1 MTMAADK
8 QDKVLNCSSEREQ
21 SGACSSSAERE
32 KNQGKNFLN
41 VPNKREQSQT
51 CLNSAERAGLRPKG
65 NVPNKREQSQTCIN
79 SAERAGLRPKGNVP
93 TLRFPEFS
101 GEYEIT
107 RIGKLTNKVGSG
119 VTPKGGESVYTSEGH
134 PFVRSQNVGNGQMF
148 LDDIAY
154 IDEDTHN
161 KQIATE
167 IKHGD
172 VLLNITGASIGRC
185 CVASDFVVGGNVNQ
199 HVCIVRPTQDV
210 TSYYLCS
217 LLLSDKGQKQIDS
230 FQAGGNRQGLNFEQ
244 IKSFKFSIPKLSEQ
258 MKVSEL
264 LTLVDE
270 RITTQIRIIEDLKSE
285 RKFLLEQ
292 LFCLPK
298 EHTPKL
304 RLKGMIGDWYK
315 VRLYDIVERI
325 TERNKANTCSRV
337 LTIAAQYGL
346 IDQQEF
352 FNKQIASSDLT
363 TYYLLHKGDFAYN
376 KSYSGDYPWG
386 AVKRLDNY
394 NKGVLSSLYVCF
406 RPNGNVDS
414 DFLCHYFEST
424 KWYRGISEISG
435 EGARNHGLLNMSVD
449 DYFNTIHRIP
459 SLEEQRQIS
468 TMLNTIVQKIKIEE
482 SIIDKLQKQKSYLLK
497 EMFV

>member
-1 MTMAADK
+1 M
-8 QDKVLNCSSEREQ
+8 
-21 SGACSSSAERE
+21 
-32 KNQGKNFLN
+32 
-41 VPNKREQSQT
+41 
-51 CLNSAERAGLRPKG
+51 
-65 NVPNKREQSQTCIN
+65 
-79 SAERAGLRPKGNVP
+79 
-93 TLRFPEFS
+93 RFPEFTDEWKICKV
-101 GEYEIT
+101 GDYGKIIT
-107 RIGKLTNKVGSG
+107 GSTPPTSDNTNYAGGTQLWASPVDLGQTKFVTDTQTKLSSIGFSKTRKLPVGSVLVTCIGSTIGKMG
-119 VTPKGGESVYTSEGH
+119 
-134 PFVRSQNVGNGQMF
+134 M
-148 LDDIAY
+148 A
-154 IDEDTHN
+154 
-161 KQIATE
+161 ATE
-167 IKHGD
+167 MSTNQQINSIVVDSQYDNHFVYYALQSRFPRYLTSVAVQAVPIMSKSSFEKLQNYRTTFKEQKKIGA
-172 VLLNITGASIGRC
+172 LLNLI
-185 CVASDFVVGGNVNQ
+185 
-199 HVCIVRPTQDV
+199 
-210 TSYYLCS
+210 
-217 LLLSDKGQKQIDS
+217 
-230 FQAGGNRQGLNFEQ
+230 
-244 IKSFKFSIPKLSEQ
+244 
-258 MKVSEL
+258 
-264 LTLVDE
+264 DE
-270 RITTQIRIIEDLKSE
+270 RISAQNRIIEDLKSE

-304 RLKGMIGDWYK
+304 RLKGMTGDWYK

-394 NKGVLSSLYVCF
+394 NEGVLSSLYVCF

>member
-8 QDKVLNCSSEREQ
+8 QDKVLN
-21 SGACSSSAERE
+21 
-32 KNQGKNFLN
+32 
-41 VPNKREQSQT
+41 
-51 CLNSAERAGLRPKG
+51 
-65 NVPNKREQSQTCIN
+65 
-79 SAERAGLRPKGNVP
+79 VP
-93 TLRFPEFS
+93 TLRFPEFD
-101 GEYEIT
+101 GEWYKD
-107 RIGKLTNKVGSG
+107 RIRNLFTMNVGGDIDKANVSKIQTDEFKYPVIANALSDDG
-119 VTPKGGESVYTSEGH
+119 IYGYTSEYK
-134 PFVRSQNVGNGQMF
+134 
-148 LDDIAY
+148 DDSPCI
-154 IDEDTHN
+154 TV
-161 KQIATE
+161 TGR
-167 IKHGD
+167 GD
-172 VLLNITGASIGRC
+172 VGCAKYRDYPL
-185 CVASDFVVGGNVNQ
+185 FP
-199 HVCIVRPTQDV
+199 IVR
-210 TSYYLCS
+210 
-217 LLLSDKGQKQIDS
+217 LLVLHSKGKIDCRFGEHAINSIKKYEESTGVPQLTAPQLGAYSIS
-230 FQAGGNRQGLNFEQ
+230 FPNLTEQAKIGAFL
-244 IKSFKFSIPKLSEQ
+244 KLI
-258 MKVSEL
+258 
-264 LTLVDE
+264 DE
-270 RITTQIRIIEDLKSE
+270 RISTQNRIIEDLKSE

-304 RLKGMIGDWYK
+304 RLKGMTGDWYK

-394 NKGVLSSLYVCF
+394 NEGVLSSLYVCF

-435 EGARNHGLLNMSVD
+435 EGARNHGLLNMSID

-459 SLEEQRQIS
+459 SKEEQHQIS
-468 TMLNTIVQKIKIEE
+468 SVLNTSIQKIEIEV
-482 SIIDKLQKQKSYLLK
+482 SILDRLQKQKSYLLQ

>member
-8 QDKVLNCSSEREQ
+8 QDKVLN
-21 SGACSSSAERE
+21 
-32 KNQGKNFLN
+32 
-41 VPNKREQSQT
+41 
-51 CLNSAERAGLRPKG
+51 
-65 NVPNKREQSQTCIN
+65 
-79 SAERAGLRPKGNVP
+79 VP
-93 TLRFPEFS
+93 TLRFPEFTDEWKICKV
-101 GEYEIT
+101 GDYGKIIT
-107 RIGKLTNKVGSG
+107 GSTPPTSDNTNYAGGTQLWASPVDLGQTKFVTDTQTKLSSIGFSKTRKLPVGSVLVTCIGSTIGKMG
-119 VTPKGGESVYTSEGH
+119 
-134 PFVRSQNVGNGQMF
+134 M
-148 LDDIAY
+148 A
-154 IDEDTHN
+154 
-161 KQIATE
+161 ATE
-167 IKHGD
+167 MSTNQQINSIVVDSQYDNHFVYYALQSRFPRYLTSVAVQAVPIMSKSSFEKLQNYRTTFKEQKKIGA
-172 VLLNITGASIGRC
+172 LLNLI
-185 CVASDFVVGGNVNQ
+185 
-199 HVCIVRPTQDV
+199 
-210 TSYYLCS
+210 
-217 LLLSDKGQKQIDS
+217 
-230 FQAGGNRQGLNFEQ
+230 
-244 IKSFKFSIPKLSEQ
+244 
-258 MKVSEL
+258 
-264 LTLVDE
+264 DE
-270 RITTQIRIIEDLKSE
+270 RISAQNRIIEDLKSE

-304 RLKGMIGDWYK
+304 RLKGMTGDWYK

-394 NKGVLSSLYVCF
+394 NEGVLSSLYVCF

>member
-8 QDKVLNCSSEREQ
+8 QDKVL
-21 SGACSSSAERE
+21 
-32 KNQGKNFLN
+32 
-41 VPNKREQSQT
+41 
-51 CLNSAERAGLRPKG
+51 
-65 NVPNKREQSQTCIN
+65 
-79 SAERAGLRPKGNVP
+79 NVP

-119 VTPKGGESVYTSEGH
+119 VTPKGGESIYTSEGH

-154 IDEDTHN
+154 IDEDTHK

-199 HVCIVRPTQDV
+199 HVCIVRPTKDV

-285 RKFLLEQ
+285 RKYLLEQ
-292 LFCLPK
+292 LFCLPN
-298 EHTPKL
+298 ERAPKL
-304 RLKGMIGDWYK
+304 RLKGMTGEWHK
-315 VRLYDIVERI
+315 VKLCDIVDRV
-325 TERNKANTCSRV
+325 TERNKTNTCNRV

-376 KSYSGDYPWG
+376 KSYSSDYSWG
-386 AVKRLDNY
+386 AVKRLDKY
-394 NKGVLSSLYVCF
+394 DEGVLSSLYICF
-406 RPNGNVDS
+406 RPNENVDS
-414 DFLCHYFEST
+414 SFLCHYFEST

-449 DYFNTIHRIP
+449 DYFNTLHRIP
-459 SLEEQRQIS
+459 TQREQKAVANV
-468 TMLNTIVQKIKIEE
+468 LNALVNKIYIETE
-482 SIIDKLQKQKSYLLK
+482 ILNDLQKQKSYLLK
-497 EMFV
+497 EMFI